1 MFHVAS
7 QKNVN
12 QNTLMT
18 DREFEDYCSAK
29 SYEPKDRIKLAQAL
43 TKQSASGRGISL
55 FLLKQYKQKYDE

>member
-1 MFHVAS
+1 
-7 QKNVN
+7 
-12 QNTLMT
+12 MT